1 MLFDDEVISYISSLH
16 LKETV
21 LDVFYIIFQRE
32 EGIAKIDILR
42 EYQKY
47 AGIDPG
53 KSSQASRLKID
64 EAINILLGTTF
75 VSYYKEGTSQ
85 KYFLTKNG
93 EKAAELLSV
102 RLDQDPDLLKA
113 SKVVSKVMQ
122 EG

>member
-1 MLFDDEVISYISSLH
+1 MLFDDDVISYISSVH

-21 LDVFYIIFQRE
+21 LDVFYIIFKE
-32 EGIAKIDILR
+32 ESISKIDILR

-75 VSYYKEGTSQ
+75 VSFYKEGTSQ
-85 KYFLTKNG
+85 KYYLTKNG
-93 EKAAELLSV
+93 ERAAELLSV
-102 RLDQDPDLLKA
+102 RLEEDPDLLKA